1 MLAWKKKILKVEIK
15 KAIFEKSSPNIENC
29 PKGNLFEI
37 AFIGRS
43 NVGKSS
49 ILNML
54 LNKRSI
60 AKVSKIPGK
69 TKLINYFLINDSM
82 YFVDLP
88 GYGYAKLSKQNKFE
102 ISKITKS
109 YFTDREQL
117 KQIFLLIDIRHEI
130 QKSDYSFMVFLKSL
144 NKDFIIIFTK
154 TDKIKDFLIED
165 LCKNYLQS
173 IKNLYS
179 KNIYFK
185 SSSKSKN
192 GKEEILNY
200 IEKTIN

>member
-1 MLAWKKKILKVEIK
+1 MEIK

-60 AKVSKIPGK
+60 AKVSKTPGK
-69 TKLINYFLINDSM
+69 TKLINYFLINDSI

-88 GYGYAKLSKQNKFE
+88 GYGYAKLSKQNKFV

-117 KQIFLLIDIRHEI
+117 KQIFLLIDVRHEI

-154 TDKIKDFLIED
+154 TDKIKDSLIED
-165 LCKNYLQS
+165 HCKNYLQS

-179 KNIYFK
+179 KNIYFM

-200 IEKTIN
+200 IEKTIH

>member
-1 MLAWKKKILKVEIK
+1 MEIK

-29 PKGNLFEI
+29 PKRNLFEI

-69 TKLINYFLINDSM
+69 TKLINYFLINDSI

-88 GYGYAKLSKQNKFE
+88 GYGYAKLSKQNKFV

-154 TDKIKDFLIED
+154 TDKMKDSLIED
-165 LCKNYLQS
+165 HCKNYLQS

>member
-1 MLAWKKKILKVEIK
+1 LARKKKTLKVEIK
-15 KAIFEKSSPNIENC
+15 KVIFEKSSPNIENC
-29 PKGNLFEI
+29 PKGNLYEI

-54 LNKRSI
+54 LNKKSI

-69 TKLINYFLINDSM
+69 TKLINYFLINESI

-130 QKSDYSFMVFLKSL
+130 QKSDYSFMLFLKSL

-154 TDKIKDFLIED
+154 TDKVKDSLIKDH
-165 LCKNYLQS
+165 CKNYLKS
-173 IKNLYS
+173 IKNIYS

-185 SSSKSKN
+185 SSAKSKN
-192 GKEEILNY
+192 GKEDILKY
-200 IEKTIN
+200 IQKVIN

>member
-1 MLAWKKKILKVEIK
+1 MEIK

-117 KQIFLLIDIRHEI
+117 KQIFLLIDVRHEI

-154 TDKIKDFLIED
+154 TDKVKDSLIED
-165 LCKNYLQS
+165 HCKNYLKS
-173 IKNLYS
+173 IKNIYS

-185 SSSKSKN
+185 SSAKSKN
-192 GKEEILNY
+192 GKEDILKY
-200 IEKTIN
+200 IQKVIN

>member
-1 MLAWKKKILKVEIK
+1 MEIK
-15 KAIFEKSSPNIENC
+15 KATFEKSSPNIENC
-29 PKGNLFEI
+29 PKRNLFEI

-69 TKLINYFLINDSM
+69 TKLINYFLINDSI

-109 YFTDREQL
+109 YFTYRERL

-154 TDKIKDFLIED
+154 TDKIKDSLIED
-165 LCKNYLQS
+165 QCKNYLQS

-192 GKEEILNY
+192 GKEDILKY
-200 IEKTIN
+200 IEKIIH

>member
-1 MLAWKKKILKVEIK
+1 MEIK

-54 LNKRSI
+54 LNKKSI
-60 AKVSKIPGK
+60 AKVSKTPGK
-69 TKLINYFLINDSM
+69 TKLINYFLINDSI

-117 KQIFLLIDIRHEI
+117 KQIFLLIDVRHEI

>member
-1 MLAWKKKILKVEIK
+1 MEIK

-117 KQIFLLIDIRHEI
+117 KQIFLLIDVRHEI

>member
-1 MLAWKKKILKVEIK
+1 MEIK

-54 LNKRSI
+54 LNKKSI
-60 AKVSKIPGK
+60 AKVSKTPGK

-117 KQIFLLIDIRHEI
+117 KQIFLLIDVRHEI

-154 TDKIKDFLIED
+154 TDKIKDSLIED
-165 LCKNYLQS
+165 HCKNYLQS

-179 KNIYFK
+179 KNMYFK

>member
-1 MLAWKKKILKVEIK
+1 VEIK
-15 KAIFEKSSPNIENC
+15 KATFEKSSPNIENC
-29 PKGNLFEI
+29 PKRNLFEI

-69 TKLINYFLINDSM
+69 TKLINYFLINDSI

-109 YFTDREQL
+109 YFTYRERL

-154 TDKIKDFLIED
+154 TDKIKDSLIED
-165 LCKNYLQS
+165 QCKNYLQS

-192 GKEEILNY
+192 GKEDILKY
-200 IEKTIN
+200 IEKIIH

>member
-1 MLAWKKKILKVEIK
+1 MEIK
-15 KAIFEKSSPNIENC
+15 KAIFEKSSTNIENC

-54 LNKRSI
+54 LNKKSI

-69 TKLINYFLINDSM
+69 TKLINYFLINDSI

-88 GYGYAKLSKQNKFE
+88 GYGYAKLSKQNKFV

-117 KQIFLLIDIRHEI
+117 KQIFLLIDVRHEI

-154 TDKIKDFLIED
+154 TDKIKDSLIED
-165 LCKNYLQS
+165 HCKNYLQS

-192 GKEEILNY
+192 GKEDILNY
-200 IEKTIN
+200 IEKTIY

>member
-1 MLAWKKKILKVEIK
+1 MEIK
-15 KAIFEKSSPNIENC
+15 KVIFEKSSPNIENC
-29 PKGNLFEI
+29 PKGNLYEI

-54 LNKRSI
+54 LNKKSI

-69 TKLINYFLINDSM
+69 TKLINYFLINESI

-130 QKSDYSFMVFLKSL
+130 QKSDYSFMLFLKSL

-154 TDKIKDFLIED
+154 TDKVKDSLIKDH
-165 LCKNYLQS
+165 CKNYLKS
-173 IKNLYS
+173 IKNIYS

-185 SSSKSKN
+185 SSAKSKN
-192 GKEEILNY
+192 GKEDILKY
-200 IEKTIN
+200 IQKVIN

>member
-1 MLAWKKKILKVEIK
+1 VEIK

-54 LNKRSI
+54 LNKKSI

-117 KQIFLLIDIRHEI
+117 KQIFLLIDVRHEI

>member
-1 MLAWKKKILKVEIK
+1 MEIK

-60 AKVSKIPGK
+60 AKVSKTPGK
-69 TKLINYFLINDSM
+69 TKLINYFLINDSI

-117 KQIFLLIDIRHEI
+117 KQIFLLIDVRHEI

-154 TDKIKDFLIED
+154 TDKIKDSLIED
-165 LCKNYLQS
+165 HCKNYLQS

>member
-1 MLAWKKKILKVEIK
+1 VEIK
-15 KAIFEKSSPNIENC
+15 KVIFEKSSPNIENC
-29 PKGNLFEI
+29 PKGNLYEI

-54 LNKRSI
+54 LNKKSI

-69 TKLINYFLINDSM
+69 TKLINYFLINESI

-130 QKSDYSFMVFLKSL
+130 QKSDYSFMLFLKSL

-154 TDKIKDFLIED
+154 TDKVKDSLIED
-165 LCKNYLQS
+165 HCKNYLKS
-173 IKNLYS
+173 IKNIYS

-185 SSSKSKN
+185 SSAKSKN
-192 GKEEILNY
+192 GKEDILKY
-200 IEKTIN
+200 IQKVIN

>member
-1 MLAWKKKILKVEIK
+1 MEIK

-60 AKVSKIPGK
+60 AKVSKTPGK

-117 KQIFLLIDIRHEI
+117 KQIFLLIDVRHEI

-154 TDKIKDFLIED
+154 TDKIKDSLIED
-165 LCKNYLQS
+165 HCKNYLQS

>member
-1 MLAWKKKILKVEIK
+1 MEIK

-117 KQIFLLIDIRHEI
+117 KQIFLLIDVRHEI

-200 IEKTIN
+200 IEKTIH